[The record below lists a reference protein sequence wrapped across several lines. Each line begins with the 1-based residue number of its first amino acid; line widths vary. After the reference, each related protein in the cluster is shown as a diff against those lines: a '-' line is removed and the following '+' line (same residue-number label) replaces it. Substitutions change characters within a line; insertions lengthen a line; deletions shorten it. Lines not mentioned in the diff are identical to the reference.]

1 MPVPTRISA
10 AAPDRGAAAFSSI
23 QGLQLTTEFLT
34 AFALVLVLE
43 GIAYALLPDFM
54 RRMLALALMTPV
66 GQLRIAGLVAATCGV
81 GLVWLLRG

>member
-1 MPVPTRISA
+1 V
-10 AAPDRGAAAFSSI
+10 AFSFS
-23 QGLQLTTEFLT
+23 QGYPLSTEFLT

-43 GIAYALLPDFM
+43 GIAYALFPDLM

-66 GQLRIAGLVAATCGV
+66 GQLRIAGLVAAICGV